1 MLFLPVL
8 FTAIYRTAIYYIV
21 LRYICQLSD
30 FFPRLRWSLATSTLY
45 TVVRI
50 LAERFLLCMKTI
62 SCKVKSTEQISPFN
76 ASYVLLKNFQ
86 NYAADNPLNPDS
98 HPVLS
103 FHHQTDIHNVLGIH
117 PAHWFCLLHE

>member
-45 TVVRI
+45 AVVRI

-62 SCKVKSTEQISPFN
+62 SCKVKSTEQILHSM
-76 ASYVLLKNFQ
+76 LLMFFLKILKIMLQ
-86 NYAADNPLNPDS
+86 IIL
-98 HPVLS
+98 
-103 FHHQTDIHNVLGIH
+103 
-117 PAHWFCLLHE
+117 